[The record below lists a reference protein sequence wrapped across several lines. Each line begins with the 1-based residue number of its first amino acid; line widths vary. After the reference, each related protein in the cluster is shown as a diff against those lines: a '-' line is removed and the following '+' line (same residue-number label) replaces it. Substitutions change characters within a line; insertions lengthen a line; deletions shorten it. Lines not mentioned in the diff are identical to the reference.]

1 MASREA
7 SGELSP
13 VAVIV
18 LGCLMRGPHR
28 YHPVQLAGVADLP
41 LTTVRAAVDEL
52 VAAGR
57 VRVTGSGGLILLPPA
72 EPEPNATAPTRQ
84 QLHEEARQR
93 WRTDDLL
100 SREGGRSAGSI
111 VPIHGMSATV
121 ARIAASYLS
130 RPDECLALS
139 PPPPVKTLQVLDAP
153 ARNANLEMVGSGT
166 RSVWV
171 VDELR
176 LAAPSWRAHIER
188 LQRAGEEVYSAPE
201 VGQRLLILDRRIAYV
216 PLDPADHTRGSLL
229 IDSPPLVAG
238 LVALFHEVLDRATP
252 VAGTRTVSQV
262 RHAILSLLAVGT
274 KDEAIA
280 RKLEVSTRTVRRAVA
295 SMMDECGADNRF
307 QLAVAA
313 VRLGWLSA
321 EDLVR
326 GTQAQAETAAGKD

>member
-7 SGELSP
+7 PVELSP

-18 LGCLMRGPHR
+18 LGHLLRGSQP
-28 YHPVQLAGVADLP
+28 YHPVQLATLTNIP
-41 LTTVRAAVDEL
+41 LTVVRAAVDEL
-52 VAAGR
+52 IGAGR
-57 VRVTGSGGLILLPPA
+57 VRVAGGGALVLPPPGETELA
-72 EPEPNATAPTRQ
+72 VAAPTRQ
-84 QLHEEARQR
+84 QLHEAARQR
-93 WRTDDLL
+93 WRADDLL
-100 SREGGRSAGSI
+100 SREGSRSADTI

-121 ARIAASYLS
+121 ARIAASFRS

-139 PPPPVKTLQVLDAP
+139 PPPRVKMLQVMDAP
-153 ARNANLEMVGSGT
+153 ARDANLEMVASGT

-176 LAAPSWRAHIER
+176 LAAPSWRAHIDR
-188 LQRAGEEVYSAPE
+188 LQRAGEEVWSAPE
-201 VGQRLLILDRRIAYV
+201 VGQRLIILDRRIAYV

-252 VAGTRTVSQV
+252 VSGTRTVSQV

-280 RKLEVSTRTVRRAVA
+280 RRLEVSTRTVRRAVA

-326 GTQAQAETAAGKD
+326 GSQAQAGTTAGKD

>member
-1 MASREA
+1 MASRE
-7 SGELSP
+7 SIGELSP

-18 LGCLMRGPHR
+18 LGYLMRGPHR
-28 YHPVQLAGVADLP
+28 YHAAQLAALSSIPLP
-41 LTTVRAAVDEL
+41 TIRLAVDEL

-57 VRVTGSGGLILLPPA
+57 VRVATGGSLILLPPGDQEITA
-72 EPEPNATAPTRQ
+72 AAPTRQ
-84 QLHEEARQR
+84 QRHEQARQR

-100 SREGGRSAGSI
+100 SREGGRSYDTI

-121 ARIAASYLS
+121 ASIAAAYQA

-139 PPPPVKTLQVLDAP
+139 PPPPVKTLQVMDAP
-153 ARNANLEMVGSGT
+153 ARNANLGMLAAGT
-166 RSVWV
+166 RSTWV
-171 VDELR
+171 VDEQR
-176 LAAPSWRAHIER
+176 LAAPSWRAHIDR
-188 LQRAGEEVYSAPE
+188 LQRAGEEVSSAPD
-201 VGQRLLILDRRIAYV
+201 VGQRLIILDRRIAYV
-216 PLDPADHTRGSLL
+216 PLDPADHSRGALRV
-229 IDSPPLVAG
+229 DAPPLVAG

-326 GTQAQAETAAGKD
+326 GTQAQAETTAGKD